1 MPLFLVGVN
10 TGAHMCTYTRPD
22 PPHLDKEIS
31 TEMTPDKHR
40 TTMEV
45 ALWRLRPRV
54 LALS

>member
-10 TGAHMCTYTRPD
+10 TGAHMCTYTHPD

-54 LALS
+54 LTLS